1 MKKLPIALLALLSA
15 YAGLAPADPPALK
28 QAVRPDDG
36 LNVPY
41 DARFVFAR
49 LRYSFSSDPAFGLRG
64 GGFNREPPWQHDYPR
79 AERNLMHIV
88 SEITTMR
95 PYSEGGNIIDIGSPE
110 LMKFPVAYMSEPG
123 FWSMNDQETE
133 NLRNYLRKGG
143 FIIFDDF
150 GGSHWQNF
158 ALQMQRVLPEG
169 RVVRLEA
176 SHPIFHS
183 FFEIDSLDDLHPSYR
198 GQPQFFGIFEDNDP
212 GKRLMVV
219 VNYNND
225 IGENWEYSDTG
236 FVPVD
241 ISNEAYQ
248 FGVNYVVYA
257 LTH

>member
-1 MKKLPIALLALLSA
+1 MRSWLLVLIALLSV
-15 YAGLAPADPPALK
+15 YAGRAPADPAGRS
-28 QAVRPDDG
+28 AHVAAAED

-41 DARFVFAR
+41 DGRFVFAR
-49 LRYSFSSDPAFGLRG
+49 LRYSFSSDPSFGLG
-64 GGFNREPPWQHDYPR
+64 GGFNNGPPWQHDYPR

-95 PYSEGGNIIDIGSPE
+95 PYVEGGNIIDIGSPE
-110 LMKFPVAYMSEPG
+110 LMKFPIAYMSEPG
-123 FWSMNDQETE
+123 FWTMTDREAE
-133 NLRNYLRKGG
+133 HLRNYLSKGG

-150 GGSHWQNF
+150 GGSHWRNF
-158 ALQMQRVLPEG
+158 ALQMQRVLPDARIE
-169 RVVRLEA
+169 RLEA
-176 SHPIFHS
+176 SHPVFHS

-198 GQPQFFGIFEDNDP
+198 GQPMFFGIYEDNDP
-212 GKRLMVV
+212 RRRLIAV

-241 ISNEAYQ
+241 VSNEAYQ
-248 FGVNYVVYA
+248 FGVNYMIYG